1 MNFKINSRIYILTI
15 VFIVIIFILLCT
27 YKNIENYVPYG
38 KCINN
43 NMFKQ
48 GYTSEGKRD
57 PFLPVSCER
66 NNQQGIYIRNCWNTK
81 TDTEGWNSYLNW
93 EKVIQK
99 NAPDKHDWEPEKQIA
114 LSVVSPQYENKEHNT
129 KWEIIPVPGKDG
141 KYYIKV
147 LDAGYNNV
155 IDIKSFSSRQ
165 EKKQVYLY
173 AIDANIN
180 PIAQPNNNPP
190 HEWQKDEKGR
200 PLKFHYI
207 DFIETN
213 MNMTTYPHLRKYTW
227 ENHEYNANDWE
238 TRRQWEFIRAE
249 RPGKTTDTEEGFFE
263 IKNVGTETYLFLIN
277 SVFHE
282 EEPHFWPYR
291 KPDDFPFTPIGGAL
305 FGVGGGRKA
314 IGPNILGGN
323 LDNLWYL
330 EKVSNFET
338 KTTEDIIN
346 RQTVEL
352 NNGIQLQDEE
362 KLKIADRMR
371 ECMAEESSFPN
382 LCSVKASSD
391 CEARGWLPE
400 KCFDWAEEN
409 KGEMLI
415 KCEDKNNK
423 CKTWATHDNKYCEL
437 PRSEIWMK
445 SNCKS
450 SCKVDECAYEIPPR
464 QTVCSDHP
472 DIDCEELAYA
482 GECKGKYSEFMNN
495 YCKKSCNKEICKGN
509 SRDIVIKT
517 KNGNKELCL
526 DHQEENEG
534 GDYTPAHMWECGT
547 EDGGGVHRNKK
558 WKWNPT
564 TGELRNNRGQCLD
577 HQNNNDTVH
586 MYACDPPGKPVHI
599 NRRWEFDGQRLKI
612 PGKNFCLAI
621 SKEDGFQNKTR
632 PRMYEC
638 HGEGKSTHDNHKWT
652 FKDLEPPVDCVYG
665 NWGEWSKC
673 DCKDTGK
680 QSKTR
685 EILKESEN
693 GGVKCDYTPEE
704 RFCKDDPEQC
714 CFNTYTDEGC
724 AQWLESGFCNQN
736 EVAAKESCR
745 LTCGKCYPGAEPV
758 KVIPS
763 PTTNTTPTFGPP
775 SIMKNAGGIMINTQ
789 SGRSGS

>member
-48 GYTSEGKRD
+48 GYTSDKKRD

-66 NNQQGIYIRNCWNTK
+66 NNQKGIYIRNCWNTK

-99 NAPDKHDWEPEKQIA
+99 NAPGKEDWEPEKQIA
-114 LSVVSPQYENKEHNT
+114 LSVVSPQYKNKEHNT

-147 LDAGYNNV
+147 LDAGYNDV

-180 PIAQPNNNPP
+180 PIAKPNNNPP

-200 PLKFHYI
+200 SLKFHYI

-213 MNMTTYPHLRKYTW
+213 MNMSTYPHLRKYTW
-227 ENHEYNANDWE
+227 TTQDHNANDWE

-249 RPGKTTDTEEGFFE
+249 RPGKTTDTEEGFFK
-263 IKNVGTETYLFLIN
+263 IKNVGTDTYLFLIN

-305 FGVGGGRKA
+305 FGVGGGRQA
-314 IGPNILGGN
+314 IGDNILGSN

-330 EKVSNFET
+330 EKVSDFDPQ
-338 KTTEDIIN
+338 TTEEIIE
-346 RQTVEL
+346 RQQSEFNSGVDML
-352 NNGIQLQDEE
+352 KRE
-362 KLKIADRMR
+362 KVNVADHMR
-371 ECMAEESSFPN
+371 ACMAEESTFPD
-382 LCSVKASSD
+382 LCSFKASRD
-391 CEARGWLPE
+391 CEARGLPSE
-400 KCFDWAEEN
+400 KCFDWVEEN
-409 KGEMLI
+409 KGEILI

-423 CKTWATHDNKYCEL
+423 CETWAAHDNKYCEL

-450 SCKVDECAYEIPPR
+450 SCKVDGCPYEITPIR
-464 QTVCSDHP
+464 TDCSDHP
-472 DIDCEELAYA
+472 DVDCEELAYA
-482 GECKGKYSEFMNN
+482 GECKGKYSKFMNN
-495 YCKKSCNKEICKGN
+495 YCKKSCNKDICNDN
-509 SRDIVIKT
+509 SREIVIKT
-517 KNGNKELCL
+517 KKNNNDMDLCIDHQGANENKTPVHMWDCDRATQKGWFWGRRGSKGRELKNSNGYCL
-526 DHQEENEG
+526 DHG
-534 GDYTPAHMWECGT
+534 AG
-547 EDGGGVHRNKK
+547 
-558 WKWNPT
+558 
-564 TGELRNNRGQCLD
+564 
-577 HQNNNDTVH
+577 NNNVH
-586 MYACDPPGKPVHI
+586 MIKCDTGAYVHE
-599 NRRWEFDGQRLKI
+599 NRQWEFDGQRLKI
-612 PGKNFCLAI
+612 PEGIKSEETCLDLDKNNNYHMGQWPKLRKCD
-621 SKEDGFQNKTR
+621 E
-632 PRMYEC
+632 
-638 HGEGKSTHDNHKWT
+638 EGQSTHDNRKWII
-652 FKDLEPPVDCVYG
+652 KDLAPPVDCVYG
-665 NWGEWSKC
+665 DWGEWSKC
-673 DCKDTGK
+673 DCMGTGK
-680 QSKTR
+680 KYKTR

-693 GGVKCDYTPEE
+693 GGVKCDYTPAE
-704 RFCKDDPEQC
+704 RYCRDDETQC
-714 CFNTYTDEGC
+714 CWDESKAPGRC
-724 AQWLESGFCNQN
+724 ESWKNSGFCNQN
-736 EVAAKESCR
+736 EVAAEKSCR

-758 KVIPS
+758 KVIPP

-775 SIMKNAGGIMINTQ
+775 SIMKNEGGIMINTQ
-789 SGRSGS
+789 AGRN